1 MKKEIEVFDYANEI
15 MRAVKTGVLL
25 TTKADDKVNSMTI
38 SQGTLGI
45 EWSKPIFTVFVREN
59 RFTKLQLEKNPEF
72 TINIPHGVF
81 DKKILG
87 ICGTKSGRAIDKI
100 KELNLTLE
108 TPNNI
113 SVPSIKELPLT
124 LECRVIYK
132 QKQDECEVT
141 EENKNTFYPQ
151 DVDSTF
157 HGANKD
163 FHTAYYGEIL
173 SAYIIEQ
180 NILKFSEFTS
190 KVMSIMGS

>member
-25 TTKADDKVNSMTI
+25 TTKVDGKVNSMTI
-38 SQGTLGI
+38 SWGTLGI

-113 SVPSIKELPLT
+113 SVPAIKELPLT
-124 LECRVIYK
+124 LECRIIYK

-151 DVDSTF
+151 YVDSTF

-173 SAYIIEQ
+173 SAYIIE
-180 NILKFSEFTS
+180 
-190 KVMSIMGS
+190 